1 MWDDERR
8 RLGPKK
14 QVFEY
19 LFIAPPPVFAAADC
33 GIFFSFLVNGNIC
46 VCAFA
51 LFFVSIFVTPDN
63 DAFILPGRRS
73 RGKNF
78 FFCGE
83 AAIPNFCSIPELQV
97 KGGGE
102 RRQSSK
108 FCWKRWEKK
117 GFVEKRSRSY

>member
-1 MWDDERR
+1 MMRGGG
-8 RLGPKK
+8 LGQKIR
-14 QVFEY
+14 F
-19 LFIAPPPVFAAADC
+19 LNIFLLPPPQVLPPQTVA
-33 GIFFSFLVNGNIC
+33 IFFSFLVNGNIC